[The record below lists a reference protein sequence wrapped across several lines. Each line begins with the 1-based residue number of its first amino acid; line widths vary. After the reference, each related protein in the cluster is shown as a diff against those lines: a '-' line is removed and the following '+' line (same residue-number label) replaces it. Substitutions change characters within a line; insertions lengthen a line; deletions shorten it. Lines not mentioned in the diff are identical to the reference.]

1 MSQGNSGGDEQR
13 ETASKRAKNLMTT
26 PKSGRC
32 SLSLS
37 VRCPPRYVSVLKPPS
52 YLNHSIATYLEEPSK
67 NHPNSAAGSSDDQ
80 NRAGQ
85 ITGRAH
91 SHRG

>member
-37 VRCPPRYVSVLKPPS
+37 VRCPPVMLVC
-52 YLNHSIATYLEEPSK
+52 
-67 NHPNSAAGSSDDQ
+67 
-80 NRAGQ
+80 
-85 ITGRAH
+85 
-91 SHRG
+91 